1 MISQSLAKNKIII
14 TGIKPSGDLT
24 LGNWLGIIQ
33 PLLLLQ
39 KKFAEQYEFYFF
51 IADLHALTTFDKK
64 FDLKQIIRNMA
75 AILLSSG
82 LSLSKT
88 TFFLQSDVFAH
99 TYLSYILEC
108 NTYLGELNRMIQFK
122 EKKKKN
128 SSNVRVSLLTYPILM
143 ASDILLYDADIVVV
157 GKDQKQHLELTRDLA
172 IRFNSFYGDIFKI
185 PEFLKIGYT
194 INSLTHPDKKMS
206 KSFFLDKEKDKGC
219 IFLLE
224 DLNNIRTKIMQAV
237 TDDIGEIKYNP
248 EKQPGISNLLKIYAG
263 LNGIEISQAESL
275 FVNYSYKEFK
285 IKLASLILEKIKIIQ
300 DNFKNLINNEILEKT
315 FANGALKANEIS
327 RQKINKIRKIL
338 GIKYS
343 I

>member
-1 MISQSLAKNKIII
+1 M
-14 TGIKPSGDLT
+14 
-24 LGNWLGIIQ
+24 
-33 PLLLLQ
+33 
-39 KKFAEQYEFYFF
+39 
-51 IADLHALTTFDKK
+51 
-64 FDLKQIIRNMA
+64 
-75 AILLSSG
+75 
-82 LSLSKT
+82 
-88 TFFLQSDVFAH
+88 
-99 TYLSYILEC
+99 
-108 NTYLGELNRMIQFK
+108 
-122 EKKKKN
+122 
-128 SSNVRVSLLTYPILM
+128 
-143 ASDILLYDADIVVV
+143 
-157 GKDQKQHLELTRDLA
+157 
-172 IRFNSFYGDIFKI
+172 
-185 PEFLKIGYT
+185 
-194 INSLTHPDKKMS
+194 
-206 KSFFLDKEKDKGC
+206 DKEKDKGC